1 MFNMP
6 ESVITHHLLGLV
18 IDPAT
23 GESLVIGDLNGNGV
37 AGSAGDPA
45 DIFASAGFDG
55 TDEQVIE
62 RMLTIWT
69 NFAKTGDPS
78 IPGELEYPLYE
89 AAAQQYVD
97 LSDVAEVKT
106 DIGEV
111 FAE

>member
-1 MFNMP
+1 MFNMR
-6 ESVITHHLLGLV
+6 ESVITHYQLGLV

-37 AGSAGDPA
+37 TGSQGDAA
-45 DIFASAGFDG
+45 DIYASAGFDA
-55 TDEQVIE
+55 TDDEVIE

-78 IPGELEYPLYE
+78 IPGELDYPLYDG
-89 AAAQQYVD
+89 QTQRYVE
-97 LSDVAEVKT
+97 LSDQAEVKLRIA
-106 DIGEV
+106 DV